1 MIHLVTVCIATNSSF
16 LYIYIYIKFCSKIKN
31 KEKLKSLRGCCECCG
46 FNDWSKINKT

>member
-16 LYIYIYIKFCSKIKN
+16 FLYIYIKFCSKIKN